1 MNSKIRIGTLLV
13 AGSAMATLI
22 SAQDPVQ
29 QTPPAAGRGGR
40 GGRAAGS
47 GAFPPQQR
55 KTGFTQYTRPLP
67 SPDVLARGKA
77 LYEANCAASCHA
89 VDMRGS
95 ATATNLLRSENTL
108 QDKKGERVAAA
119 IAKHTP
125 PIVLNAEDSLAIAE
139 YIHAIQATMG
149 GQGSP
154 PGRNP
159 VGLTY
164 NVLVGNAQAGAAFFD
179 TACAKCHSPAG
190 DLKGIGSKYPD
201 PKELQNA
208 WVVGSSGGGR
218 FRGAGETGN
227 AAMVTMAD
235 GSKLEGTLERKT
247 DWLVILR
254 MPDGTRRSMRR
265 ENDVPRVEVKDP
277 NEAHKKMALMMDDP
291 NNKNMHDITAY
302 LATLK

>member
-1 MNSKIRIGTLLV
+1 MTSIFRIGTSLLLG
-13 AGSAMATLI
+13 AAMAALI
-22 SAQDPVQ
+22 FAQNPVQ
-29 QTPPAAGRGGR
+29 QTPPPAGRGGR
-40 GGRAAGS
+40 GGRAAGD
-47 GAFPPQQR
+47 GTFPPQQR
-55 KTGFTQYTRPLP
+55 KTGFTQYTRPLA

-95 ATATNLLRSENTL
+95 ANATNLLRSENTL
-108 QDKKGERVAAA
+108 QDKRGERVAAA
-119 IAKHTP
+119 IARHTP
-125 PIVLNAEDSLAIAE
+125 AIILNAEDSLAIAE
-139 YIHAIQATMG
+139 YIHSIQATMG

-179 TACAKCHSPAG
+179 TACAKCHSPTG
-190 DLKGIGSKYPD
+190 DLKGIASKYAD
-201 PKELQNA
+201 PKELQDA
-208 WVVGSSGGGR
+208 WVVGRSGGGR

-227 AAMVTMAD
+227 PAVVTIAD
-235 GSKLEGTLERKT
+235 GSKLEGALERQT

-254 MPDGTRRSMRR
+254 MPDGTRKSIRR
-265 ENDVPRVEVKDP
+265 ENGIPSVEVKDP
-277 NEAHKKMALMMDDP
+277 NEAHKKMVLMMDDP